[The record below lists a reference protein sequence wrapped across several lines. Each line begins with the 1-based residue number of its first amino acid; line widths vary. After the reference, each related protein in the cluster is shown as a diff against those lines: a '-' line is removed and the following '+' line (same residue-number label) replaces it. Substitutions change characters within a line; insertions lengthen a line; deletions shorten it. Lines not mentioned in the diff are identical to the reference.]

1 MSHGLF
7 SPYQHR
13 ASTVHRLPAAAK
25 LGAALAVVLTT
36 VALPRSAWTA
46 FAALASMPLAA
57 AVLSRVSL
65 PLLFKRLLLI
75 EPFVLG
81 IALLSLF
88 QRDGLQVFLA
98 MIAKSTICV
107 FCMIVLSMTT
117 RFSDILAV
125 LTRCRVP
132 ALLVTTLALMHRY
145 MIVLADEMKRMI
157 RARACRTFRPG
168 RARAWWSSAT
178 VLAHLFV
185 RTSERAERVYDAM
198 CARGWKT

>member
-13 ASTVHRLPAAAK
+13 ASAVHRMPAAAK
-25 LGAALAVVLTT
+25 LGLALATVLTT
-36 VALPRSAWTA
+36 VALPRSAWPA
-46 FAALASMPLAA
+46 FAALA
-57 AVLSRVSL
+57 VLILLVALESRVSL
-65 PLLFKRLLLI
+65 AALLRRLILV

-88 QRDGLQVFLA
+88 QHGGLQVFLA
-98 MIAKSTICV
+98 MVAKSTICV
-107 FCMIVLSMTT
+107 VCMIVLSMTT
-117 RFSDILAV
+117 RFSDILSV
-125 LTRCRVP
+125 LSRCHVP

-145 MIVLADEMKRMI
+145 MVVLADEMKRMV
-157 RARACRTFRPG
+157 RARACRTFLPG
-168 RARAWWSSAT
+168 RTRVWWSSAT